1 MKEHQTATGGD
12 GGIAIAPPP
21 VKYGKGGS
29 DSGHDSG
36 KNDKKKRT
44 GSCYENYENYDSH
57 SINGNVEEPRWRS
70 ISRDREDVPSPE
82 NYPAAPAKY
91 TVKKSSSVDMNED
104 NQSGK
109 LFSRALPRK
118 NVLRPTST
126 VQEPAPV
133 PVPVRKATVKAPTV
147 IPRNNNNNSN
157 NNSNINSNYNTNTSA
172 KQKRKEVVQDIEED
186 SDGDD
191 NGDDLSSFKI
201 QHHSYSGL
209 KSSQKKYESHQY
221 DEESLS
227 DFGNQDDDDTDN
239 DCYGDLLDEDDFGDL
254 GGLGDTGTIQR
265 TVGLLRAHKLSIA
278 EMVEVRTSMCV
289 CGVCVCVY
297 VCMYVCMD
305 MCMYVWTCV
314 CMYVCMYVC
323 LYGHVYVCM
332 CVCMYVCMFVCMHVY
347 IIYAFTFMRAHLK
360 TCVFTCVFF

>member
-1 MKEHQTATGGD
+1 VKEHQTSTGGD
-12 GGIAIAPPP
+12 GGGGVAIVPP

-36 KNDKKKRT
+36 KNDKKKRS

-57 SINGNVEEPRWRS
+57 SINGIVEEPRWRS
-70 ISRDREDVPSPE
+70 LSRDREDLPSPE
-82 NYPAAPAKY
+82 NYPPATAKY
-91 TVKKSSSVDMNED
+91 SVKKSSSADLNED

-109 LFSRALPRK
+109 LFSRAVPRK
-118 NVLRPTST
+118 NILRPAST

-133 PVPVRKATVKAPTV
+133 PVPVRKATAKVPAVAP
-147 IPRNNNNNSN
+147 RSN
-157 NNSNINSNYNTNTSA
+157 NAYNS
-172 KQKRKEVVQDIEED
+172 KQKRKEVVQEVEED

-191 NGDDLSSFKI
+191 GADELSSFKI

-221 DEESLS
+221 EESLS
-227 DFGNQDDDDTDN
+227 DFGNNDDDDTDN

-278 EMVEVRTSMCV
+278 EMVEVCV
-289 CGVCVCVY
+289 YVCVCV
-297 VCMYVCMD
+297 C
-305 MCMYVWTCV
+305 
-314 CMYVCMYVC
+314 
-323 LYGHVYVCM
+323 VCM
-332 CVCMYVCMFVCMHVY
+332 CVHVCKCVCV
-347 IIYAFTFMRAHLK
+347 
-360 TCVFTCVFF
+360 CV

>member
-1 MKEHQTATGGD
+1 MKEHQTSTGGD
-12 GGIAIAPPP
+12 GGGAIVPP

-36 KNDKKKRT
+36 KNNKKKRS

-57 SINGNVEEPRWRS
+57 SINGIVEEPRWRS
-70 ISRDREDVPSPE
+70 LSRDREDILSPE
-82 NYPAAPAKY
+82 NYPPATSKY
-91 TVKKSSSVDMNED
+91 SVKKSTSVDLNED
-104 NQSGK
+104 SQSGK
-109 LFSRALPRK
+109 LFSRAVPRK
-118 NVLRPTST
+118 NVLRPAST

-133 PVPVRKATVKAPTV
+133 PVPVRKATAKVPTV
-147 IPRNNNNNSN
+147 APRINNVYNS
-157 NNSNINSNYNTNTSA
+157 
-172 KQKRKEVVQDIEED
+172 KQKRKEVVQEVEED

-191 NGDDLSSFKI
+191 GADELSSFKI

-227 DFGNQDDDDTDN
+227 DFGNNDDDDTDN

-278 EMVEVRTSMCV
+278 EMVEV
-289 CGVCVCVY
+289 CVCVL
-297 VCMYVCMD
+297 CMQY
-305 MCMYVWTCV
+305 
-314 CMYVCMYVC
+314 
-323 LYGHVYVCM
+323 LH
-332 CVCMYVCMFVCMHVY
+332 
-347 IIYAFTFMRAHLK
+347 
-360 TCVFTCVFF
+360 